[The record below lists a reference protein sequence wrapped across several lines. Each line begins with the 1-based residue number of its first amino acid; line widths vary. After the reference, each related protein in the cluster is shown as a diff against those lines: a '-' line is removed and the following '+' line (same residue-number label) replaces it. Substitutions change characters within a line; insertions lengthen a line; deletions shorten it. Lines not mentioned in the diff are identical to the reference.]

1 MRQYFVMIVLAATV
15 IGCGSKEPQL
25 EFIPVRGVVTLD
37 NKPLAN
43 ADVRTTPVG
52 KTMGKGGGGRTNEQ
66 GEFQIVHS
74 RGEKGLPEGEYTAT
88 VSLRQNPD
96 GSFPPPDDPTPPME
110 SPAVEKLPAR
120 YVDPTQTQL
129 KFTVSKDTTSSIR
142 LELTSGK

>member
-1 MRQYFVMIVLAATV
+1 MRQYFAMIVLATIV
-15 IGCGSKEPQL
+15 TGCGSKEPQL

-37 NKPLAN
+37 GQPLAN
-43 ADVRTTPVG
+43 ADVRAIPAG
-52 KTMGKGGGGRTNEQ
+52 KTMGKGGSGRTSEQ
-66 GEFQIVHS
+66 GEFQIIHS

-129 KFTVSKDTTSSIR
+129 KFTVTKDATSTIK
-142 LELTSGK
+142 LDLTSGK